1 MGYSIR
7 EVKEKIQELSA
18 MSELDPSLFCE
29 EEGLADSLIQEFNRQ
44 RKDLKPTQLRKVFQE
59 LKAIQR
65 DVRKKIRVGVEK
77 DKELPFD
84 DEYRTKVVK
93 LMPYLAYSV
102 GRGLIPKDF
111 YELIKL
117 CLSTEKLKTYGDF
130 LRVADFVE
138 TIMAYHKFRQ

>member
-29 EEGLADSLIQEFNRQ
+29 EEGLADSLIQKFKEQ

-65 DVRKKIRVGVEK
+65 AVLRKIIVEE
-77 DKELPFD
+77 DKKLPFA